1 MVYCRAGRA
10 VCAEAAAAYS
20 RIAAAHVWRR
30 PFISS
35 LPLFLHILALLRRR
49 HVGIFAVSGHS
60 GMVNEAVPEPL
71 DPPAPASA
79 PPPAAAPPE
88 TPSRPRR
95 KTPLWAKWSD
105 DKLLDLRM
113 SELDLSIEGSVLQ
126 KRIGDLEAEL
136 AGRGMVFR
144 PHFWLSDEWFTPDG
158 VPGIAI
164 PFYLA
169 HPRLA
174 RLEGQQMLEVEGGTP
189 SWCMRILRHELGHAI
204 DNAYMLRR
212 RRRRQALFGSSSI
225 DYPEFYTPKPYSRSF
240 VLHIDNWYAQSH
252 PDEDFAETFAVWL
265 NPRSDWR
272 RRYHDWPALK
282 KLEYMDELM
291 KEIGSQPPL
300 VGKRATVD
308 PLHRLRRTLRQHYK
322 RKAEHYALDYPDFYD
337 RDLRRLFPQPAED
350 ARTVPA
356 SRFINRIRKEVRR
369 TVAAWTG
376 VYQYTIDQVLE
387 EMAERC
393 DELQLRF
400 VPGAEERTRADFI
413 VVLTVQT
420 MNYLHSGRHRVAL

>member
-1 MVYCRAGRA
+1 VE
-10 VCAEAAAAYS
+10 VIEAAPDPADPGDKSA
-20 RIAAAHVWRR
+20 
-30 PFISS
+30 
-35 LPLFLHILALLRRR
+35 
-49 HVGIFAVSGHS
+49 
-60 GMVNEAVPEPL
+60 
-71 DPPAPASA
+71 DPPAPAT
-79 PPPAAAPPE
+79 PPTSDRPP
-88 TPSRPRR
+88 SGRR
-95 KTPLWAKWSD
+95 KPPIWAKWPD

-113 SELDLSIEGSVLQ
+113 SELNLSIEGSPLEN
-126 KRIGDLEAEL
+126 RIADLHEEL
-136 AGRGMVFR
+136 AARGIQFR

-174 RLEGQQMLEVEGGTP
+174 RLEREQMLEVEGGTP
-189 SWCMRILRHELGHAI
+189 SWCMRILRHEVGHAI
-204 DNAYMLRR
+204 DNAYLLRR
-212 RRRRQALFGSSSI
+212 RRRRRTMFGPSSI
-225 DYPEFYTPKPYSRSF
+225 EYPEFYTPKPYSRSF

-265 NPRSDWR
+265 NPRSEWR
-272 RRYHDWPALK
+272 RRYQDWPALK

-291 KEIGSQPPL
+291 REIASQPPL
-300 VGKRATVD
+300 VDKRRTVD
-308 PLHRLRRTLRQHYK
+308 PLHRIRRTLRQHYK

-337 RDLRRLFPQPAED
+337 RDLRRLFPQSPDD
-350 ARTVPA
+350 ARTMPA
-356 SRFINRIRKEVRR
+356 SRFINRIRKDVRR

-400 VPGAEERTRADFI
+400 AAGTEDRTRADFI